1 MIAAV
6 NKGVFDLVRQVGSQ
20 APSGSV
26 VQVKNGNVYLNL
38 GDGAV
43 AVGDMLTLM
52 ERGEKLIDPDTGIAL
67 GGEDEPIGELKV
79 TSVKEK
85 YSLAKPVGIK
95 LSKIKRGNKVVSQ
108 RQSDPL
114 KYASSFAPP
123 KKSGGF
129 FSGGGNNTNS
139 GSNSWGTGPQN

>member
-1 MIAAV
+1 M
-6 NKGVFDLVRQVGSQ
+6 
-20 APSGSV
+20 
-26 VQVKNGNVYLNL
+26 VQVKNGYVYLNL
-38 GDGAV
+38 GAV

-52 ERGEKLIDPDTGIAL
+52 DRGEKLIDPDTGIAL

-95 LSKIKRGNKVVSQ
+95 PSKIKRGNKVVSQ
-108 RQSDPL
+108 RKSDPL
-114 KYASSFAPP
+114 KYASSFVPP
-123 KKSGGF
+123 KKSSGF
-129 FSGGGNNTNS
+129 FSGGGNNTNT